1 MMCSLPGWSKV
12 SLIVTLALITGI
24 GIGLLLIENGGSNST
39 IWPWSSDNTEAGSLY
54 SSNDNALIQHVQSSS
69 VIQLGW
75 KALMPQ
81 DEAALMEKYQPDKSK
96 PLSDQ
101 VFQSLQASFDS
112 QYQSMQT
119 SMNTVQGL
127 NNKPVA
133 MNGFIVPVDVNDSR
147 EILSFFLVPYFG
159 ACIHFPPPAPNQ
171 MVYVRTPE
179 GFTLDGSSDAYTV
192 TGLLQ
197 VAMFEDPMGT
207 SAYLM
212 DAVDIKPFSGKP
224 DDVRDHELQTY

>member
-1 MMCSLPGWSKV
+1 
-12 SLIVTLALITGI
+12 
-24 GIGLLLIENGGSNST
+24 
-39 IWPWSSDNTEAGSLY
+39 
-54 SSNDNALIQHVQSSS
+54 
-69 VIQLGW
+69 
-75 KALMPQ
+75 
-81 DEAALMEKYQPDKSK
+81 
-96 PLSDQ
+96 
-101 VFQSLQASFDS
+101 
-112 QYQSMQT
+112 
-119 SMNTVQGL
+119 MNTVQGL